1 MNKQIKL
8 ISKSIFRS
16 DVQEEVFF
24 GSGKVEEKDSV
35 LEINFKNEELV
46 FMILATQAKTRLI
59 YEKPYPNEFEFILNE
74 TTDINYQSIYGTMA
88 LMIDTKE
95 IKRLEDRVIL
105 RYNLLQVKQ
114 IVSQQEIEIIFEGGG
129 YNG

>member
-35 LEINFKNEELV
+35 LEISFKNEELV
-46 FMILATQAKTRLI
+46 FMILVTQAKTRLI